1 MTHHKHHHH
10 HHHRHNG
17 VSHFVHHLLHPKHE
31 NATPAATTA
40 PSAPHTVNEAALKSE
55 GFNSRSIGL
64 LRHVDGKLERLVEE
78 TGRVLRQ
85 EGLHIEMQITQGFR
99 TAREQL
105 ECYKRGA
112 SKCDGYRFR
121 SNHQSGRAIDYSL
134 YQNGEYLTGD
144 DAASE
149 AKYSKVAAAFKTA
162 AHRLGYNIEW
172 GGDWRKFK
180 DNDHIEI
187 ARRQPTARGPAMA

>member
-1 MTHHKHHHH
+1 MTHHKHHHDGNKVSRFFHHLFH
-10 HHHRHNG
+10 HHH
-17 VSHFVHHLLHPKHE
+17 SASTEP
-31 NATPAATTA
+31 ATPV
-40 PSAPHTVNEAALKSE
+40 APHLVDEKTLKSE
-55 GFNSRSIGL
+55 GFNQETIGL
-64 LRHVDGKLERLVEE
+64 LRHVDAKLEKLVEE
-78 TGRVLRQ
+78 TGRVLRE
-85 EGLHIEMQITQGFR
+85 EGIRVKMQITQGFR

-112 SKCDGYRFR
+112 SKCDGYHFK

-134 YQNGEYLTGD
+134 YQNGRYLTGD
-144 DAASE
+144 DAKSA
-149 AKYSKVAAAFKTA
+149 AQYSKVATAFKTA

-187 ARRQPTARGPAMA
+187 ARHQPKAKGPVLT